1 MINLI
6 KIQTNKF
13 LLNNNNNKN
22 NNKNNK
28 NKNKNK
34 NMVLYI
40 AMIYYS

>member
-6 KIQTNKF
+6 KIQNNKF